1 MSSAGPRHR
10 RIRFIQTGI
19 IPVLCVALFLVLS
32 SIQVPAEEREGQ
44 TALECTVTMKRPN
57 YLVKVYLFSVRNAA
71 KTALPAGTKFSWLT
85 KGTKVIDQEAGEKST
100 ARKTAFTE
108 GGEYS
113 LEDDLAPGREV
124 VFKTVKIPSNQRVTY
139 STCVATPR

>member
-1 MSSAGPRHR
+1 M
-10 RIRFIQTGI
+10 FIAI
-19 IPVLCVALFLVLS
+19 LLVLS

-57 YLVKVYLFSVRNAA
+57 YLVKVYLFSVRNTA
-71 KTALPAGTKFSWLT
+71 KAALPAGTKFSWLT
-85 KGTKVIDQEAGEKST
+85 KGTKVMDKEAGEKST

-113 LEDDLAPGREV
+113 LGDELAPGREA
-124 VFKTVKIPSNQRVTY
+124 VFKTVKIPSNQRVSY
-139 STCVATPR
+139 SSCVATLRQ